1 MEIDNH
7 IEQSTQATTVNETCE
22 ESVESF
28 DEMNLREDLL
38 RGVYGYGFEK
48 PSVVQQRAI
57 QILVKGKDCIVQA
70 QSGTGKT
77 ATFVLGAL
85 QRINLEPGRVPHPQ
99 AVLLAP
105 TRELAEQTARVV
117 KALGT
122 HLPGLGVHACIGGT
136 SVRSDI
142 EVFRSRGHP
151 IHVVVGT
158 PGRINDM
165 ILRRALH
172 LTHVRF
178 FVLDEADEMLS
189 RGFQEQIYDM
199 FKFLPTDVQVAIF
212 SATLPPDVLEVTTRF
227 MDQPHKVL
235 VKTNE
240 LTLEG
245 IRQFYVAVER
255 EEWKLDTL
263 CDLYETITVTQAIIY
278 CNTRRKVEWLQQQM
292 EARDFSISVLHSDLS
307 HQERTLTMQSFRNG
321 SSRVLISTDLTARG
335 IDVQQVSLVVN
346 YDLPTNTENYLHRIG
361 RGGRF
366 GRKGLAINF
375 VTQRDL
381 HYLREIERYYST
393 TVEELPVN
401 VQDLL

>member
-1 MEIDNH
+1 ME
-7 IEQSTQATTVNETCE
+7 
-22 ESVESF
+22 
-28 DEMNLREDLL
+28 LREDLL

-57 QILVKGKDCIVQA
+57 RPLLGGKDCIVQA
-70 QSGTGKT
+70 KSGTGKT
-77 ATFVLGAL
+77 ATFALGAL
-85 QRINLEPGRVPHPQ
+85 QRLALGPGAPPHPQ

-117 KALGT
+117 QALGS

-142 EVFRSRGHP
+142 EALKSRSRP
-151 IHVVVGT
+151 VHVVVGT
-158 PGRINDM
+158 PGRVNDM
-165 ILRRALH
+165 IARRALH

-227 MDQPHKVL
+227 MNDPHKIL
-235 VKTNE
+235 VKTDE

-245 IRQFYVAVER
+245 IRQFYVAIER

-263 CDLYETITVTQAIIY
+263 CDLYESITVTQAIIY

-292 EARDFSISVLHSDLS
+292 ESRDFSISVLHS
-307 HQERTLTMQSFRNG
+307 
-321 SSRVLISTDLTARG
+321 VCC
-335 IDVQQVSLVVN
+335 
-346 YDLPTNTENYLHRIG
+346 
-361 RGGRF
+361 
-366 GRKGLAINF
+366 
-375 VTQRDL
+375 
-381 HYLREIERYYST
+381 
-393 TVEELPVN
+393 
-401 VQDLL
+401 